1 MKKKL
6 LSLSLVSALVLS
18 TGAAAGAQP
27 AVPTAAAA
35 PAGTA
40 DDSAEPVTQESLQA
54 LRSQLE
60 EQLYEA
66 QELQKRLNA
75 QLDSL
80 NKRVSKVEKKTDQPR
95 VDIHGYGRFRWDK
108 QHFEDFKGID
118 MKSVW
123 LNLFI
128 NHRINDRWSLHSEHE
143 FENNLS
149 NNHGAYEGD
158 GGYDKDGGKKYS
170 RPVLQLYAQGHVGEV
185 DVKVGR
191 FYLQSPYKFTFDE
204 KVDGWQASYG
214 VPTHWGR
221 KAMFTLNSGNTYSKI
236 LYGDRDNKLD
246 VWAEGGS
253 TNFRVLSLISEIPV
267 AKNTNLTSHYGKMT
281 RRDDHMTRETLS
293 VGFDTKL
300 NRDLKLSAAFAK
312 SDSDTLNK
320 SHFLQLQYKEAK
332 PDVPGSFDVY
342 VKKYLQRGHTGMTN
356 WFNDDIIDPTCG
368 DYSKELNDRNPG
380 NPWDH
385 RAGEFNG
392 LRIGADFVPVR
403 NTKLLLHYTYGKLGL
418 FDAGQGRLTG
428 RKDDYSFFR
437 AQWEVYF

>member
-35 PAGTA
+35 PAGTE

-170 RPVLQLYAQGHVGEV
+170 RPVLQLYAEGHVGEV

>member
-6 LSLSLVSALVLS
+6 LTLGLVPALVLG
-18 TGAAAGAQP
+18 TCGAAGAQP
-27 AVPTAAAA
+27 AAQDAAAA
-35 PAGTA
+35 QAGA
-40 DDSAEPVTQESLQA
+40 ASDSAEPVTQESLQA

-66 QELQKRLNA
+66 QELQKKLNA

-80 NKRVSKVEKKTDQPR
+80 NQRVSKVEKKTDQPR

-128 NHRINDRWSLHSEHE
+128 NHRINDKWSLHSEHE

-158 GGYDKDGGKKYS
+158 GGYSADGGKKYS

-221 KAMFTLNSGNTYSKI
+221 KAMFTLNSGNTYSRI

-332 PDVPGSFDVY
+332 PDVPGSFDIY

-403 NTKLLLHYTYGKLGL
+403 NTKLLLHYTYGKLGIFL
-418 FDAGQGRLTG
+418 GPLTG
-428 RKDDYSFFR
+428 KKDNYSFFR